1 MADSKITALSQAVP
15 IATDIIPY
23 VSDPGG
29 SPVTKKALI
38 NNSTLDVMTQQGANI
53 TAASTTNLATATGIC
68 VTIAG
73 NTTITAFGTANA
85 GVLRVLTFTGTPLLT
100 YNATSLI
107 LPGAVNYQVVAG
119 DTIIFRSKGSG
130 NWVCIG
136 YALASGLGMV
146 SVTVPAAASQA
157 DQETGTS
164 TTTYVSPGR
173 QKYHPSAAK
182 AWVNFNGTGVLA
194 IRVSYNVTSITDNG
208 TGDCTVN
215 FTTAFSSADYVAIT
229 TGVVNTG
236 SGGFVPSPIGATP
249 TASEFRFLT
258 ANYVLT
264 VTDFAYVFA
273 AFYGDQ

>member
-146 SVTVPAAASQA
+146 SVTASQA

-182 AWVNFNGTGVLA
+182 AWVNFNGTGAVA

-208 TGDCTVN
+208 TGDYTVN
-215 FTTAFSSADYVAIT
+215 FTTNFSSASFSWSLSGI
-229 TGVVNTG
+229 VNTS
-236 SGGFVPSPIGATP
+236 SGGFTTGPYGAAPAAGT
-249 TASEFRFLT
+249 FRFAT
-258 ANYVLT
+258 FNASIAFADFEYV
-264 VTDFAYVFA
+264 A
-273 AFYGDQ
+273 AHFYGDQ